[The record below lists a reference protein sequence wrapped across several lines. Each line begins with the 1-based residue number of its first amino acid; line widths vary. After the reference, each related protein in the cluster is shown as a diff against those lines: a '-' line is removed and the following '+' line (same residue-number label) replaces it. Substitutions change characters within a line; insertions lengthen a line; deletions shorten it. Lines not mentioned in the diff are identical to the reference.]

1 MITYLP
7 MNTWIKLST
16 HRKHQN
22 FLFGTQQKNSP
33 IFTLN
38 KP

>member
-22 FLFGTQQKNSP
+22 FLFGTQQK
-33 IFTLN
+33 IVLFLR
-38 KP
+38 

>member
-7 MNTWIKLST
+7 MNTWIKLPT

-22 FLFGTQQKNSP
+22 SLFGTQERTVL
-33 IFTLN
+33 FLR
-38 KP
+38 